1 MMNMIHN
8 DVIVLMMLFVLM
20 IVNINE
26 STKFK
31 NYLS

>member
-1 MMNMIHN
+1 MNMIHN
-8 DVIVLMMLFVLM
+8 NVIVLMMLFVLM

-26 STKFK
+26 STKFE